1 MQMADLAT
9 AESLLDKQACANCG
23 TVRHPLKA
31 KGLCARCYYV
41 HQKLNRAELEIHPG
55 LLKGY
60 RSECQRRLDVIRVD
74 EQRRQGPIS
83 GLDLERQ
90 LCCVARRAGVPEKKL
105 HIFRGLATLFN
116 ESFNPGQKRLL
127 FGLLSDIEENVP
139 WTGIDW
145 GRVVRV

>member
-1 MQMADLAT
+1 M
-9 AESLLDKQACANCG
+9 
-23 TVRHPLKA
+23 H
-31 KGLCARCYYV
+31 
-41 HQKLNRAELEIHPG
+41 HKLNRAELEILPG
-55 LLKGY
+55 LLKGH
-60 RSECQRRLDVIRVD
+60 RSECQRRLDNLKEMKQKRND
-74 EQRRQGPIS
+74 PIS

-90 LCCVARRAGVPEKKL
+90 LCCVARRAGIPEKKL